1 MSCQTQFPAFVL
13 AGLLGLCPL
22 AQAALSEAELARLDQ
37 DLTPVGAERA
47 GNADGSIP
55 GWSGQWRGTPPH
67 VQFAGSGSLY
77 PDPYAKERPLFRITA
92 QNLEQYQNRLSD
104 GQIALFK
111 RYPRSYWMDIYPS
124 HRDMR
129 PSAKIEE
136 QIRENGRTARLT
148 EDGNGVTGAWGAS
161 PFPIPKN
168 GNELIWNH
176 ALQGRGP
183 GEEGVYSLVVTLANG
198 KQARQVQHHQ
208 TLNIWTNPDSP
219 RQDDRD
225 AINSHFMYRTLEPAR
240 ELGKITFGHGF
251 VDPVANAQQSWQYD
265 PGIRRVRRAPN
276 VGYDNPSSGASGG
289 LRVNDDSRM
298 FNGGTDRYQWT
309 IIGKR
314 ELFIPYHN
322 YAISD
327 PATTLAKLTE
337 TIGHPNPEALRYE
350 LHRVWVLE
358 ASLKPGNR
366 HVYAKRRFYI
376 DEDTWGAVMADSY
389 DARNLLWRTNLQ
401 TTFYA
406 YDTQSYQA
414 GPSVYHDLMS
424 GAYLVD
430 RLTNEHGPIRL
441 TDLAHDASDFTP
453 AAVRKRAK

>member
-1 MSCQTQFPAFVL
+1 MPRELQSPALLL
-13 AGLLGLCPL
+13 ACLLGLSPVAL
-22 AQAALSEAELARLDQ
+22 AGLSEAELNRLDQ
-37 DLTPVGAERA
+37 DLTPIGAERA

-55 GWSGQWRGTPPH
+55 AWSGQWRGAPAH
-67 VQFAGSGSLY
+67 VAFAGSGSLY
-77 PDPYAKERPLFRITA
+77 PDPYADERPLFSITA
-92 QNLEQYQNRLSD
+92 QNLEQYQDRLSD
-104 GQIALFK
+104 GQVALFK
-111 RYPRSYWMDIYPS
+111 RYPRSYRMDIYPS
-124 HRDMR
+124 HRDFR
-129 PSAKIEE
+129 PSANIEAH
-136 QIRENGRTARLT
+136 IRENGRTAQLS
-148 EDGNGVTGAWGAS
+148 EDGNGVTGAWGGS

-168 GNELIWNH
+168 GNQLIKNH
-176 ALQGRGP
+176 ILQGRGP
-183 GEEGVYSLVVTLANG
+183 GEEGIYSLIVTLTNG

-208 TLNIWTNPDSP
+208 TFNIWTNPDSH
-219 RQDDRD
+219 RQNDSD
-225 AINSHFMYRTLEPAR
+225 AITGHFMHKTLEPAR

-251 VDPVANAQQSWQYD
+251 VNPVANAQQSWQYD
-265 PGIRRVRRAPN
+265 PGSRRVRRAPN
-276 VGYDNPSSGASGG
+276 VGYDNPSSGASGS

-322 YAISD
+322 YRIND
-327 PATTLAKLTE
+327 PAITLAKLTE
-337 TIGHPNPEALRYE
+337 TIGHPNPETLRYE

-376 DEDTWGAVMADSY
+376 DEDTWGAVIADSY
-389 DARNLLWRTNLQ
+389 DARNHLWRTNLQ

-406 YDTQSYQA
+406 YDTQSYQP
-414 GPSVYHDLMS
+414 GPSVYHDLIS

-441 TDLAHDASDFTP
+441 AGFTHDAGDFTP